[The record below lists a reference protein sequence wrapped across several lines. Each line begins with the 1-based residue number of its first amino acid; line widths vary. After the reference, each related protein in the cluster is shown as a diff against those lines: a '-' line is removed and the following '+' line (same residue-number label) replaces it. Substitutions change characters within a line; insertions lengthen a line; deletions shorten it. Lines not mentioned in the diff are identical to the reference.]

1 MYLMFSGDTYFSI
14 TQFCILNVFNVYISV
29 QNELVVAYICLERY
43 LNDHKINA
51 SKENYA
57 HYQQKHGFQID

>member
-1 MYLMFSGDTYFSI
+1 M
-14 TQFCILNVFNVYISV
+14 YISV
-29 QNELVVAYICLERY
+29 QNELVVECLDRY